1 MKKLLLLLFLIPNL
15 VMADICKILAT
26 KPYDEIGFV
35 TQNIEEVVKKCS
47 KGDILKIELYSSP
60 KGEKIH
66 GSFMK
71 DMIFE
76 AQAKYCNFNK
86 SISYDVAGDNLH
98 LVCSFKKNE

>member
-1 MKKLLLLLFLIPNL
+1 
-15 VMADICKILAT
+15 MADICKMLAT

-47 KGDILKIELYSSP
+47 TGDILKIELYSSP
-60 KGEKIH
+60 KGDKIQR
-66 GSFMK
+66 SFMK

-76 AQAKYCNFNK
+76 AQAKYCNFSK
-86 SISYDVAGDNLH
+86 SISYDVAGDYLH